1 MGDCY
6 LAWNHCSFEHEF
18 ESLCKDKGY
27 VVVDLSYHHNYKE
40 EVMRELRKDSSPTSL
55 SVRLAPDMMIS
66 KEGKTIFC
74 ELKTGRSKDIM
85 RVEAYQ
91 LMCNII
97 KERFLFTPCLY
108 IYRGGFSDN
117 RVIAC
122 YSSNIICNELVIPDK
137 EKNKQIEPIIKQ
149 FFNCPT

>member
-40 EVMRELRKDSSPTSL
+40 EVMRELRKDFSPTSL

-74 ELKTGRSKDIM
+74 ELILLKKGFYSHPAFI
-85 RVEAYQ
+85 
-91 LMCNII
+91 
-97 KERFLFTPCLY
+97 FTEEDSLT
-108 IYRGGFSDN
+108 IVLSLA
-117 RVIAC
+117 IQA
-122 YSSNIICNELVIPDK
+122 
-137 EKNKQIEPIIKQ
+137 
-149 FFNCPT
+149 T